1 MNKIKLFFH
10 PYLTSE
16 TYFTLNLMV
25 ASLHITIFF
34 ESMLFKSI
42 IITVALNVDK
52 IVDYKTGARKSFR
65 SNLSVVTLTQ

>member
-10 PYLTSE
+10 PYLRSE

-65 SNLSVVTLTQ
+65 SN